1 VVAEGDAYL
10 AAAMAAKAEENET
23 GGEDRLVRLRKGIAL
38 MRAKVAQ
45 MAALNEARD
54 RIDKEIKE
62 LKTKTL
68 VDGMIECRMTY
79 LELAAE
85 DDYPAV
91 SASLEDF
98 FSAKIPEGGEVPA
111 FQYLEGA
118 GFEDSIK
125 NAIMV
130 ANPSGEVRAAIVS
143 LCDDTNTDY
152 IEKRT
157 VHPQTLLKIVRELHK
172 ARKLVDTE
180 QVKPTLLLGAYVGQ
194 VVKLTAKE

>member
-91 SASLEDF
+91 SASL
-98 FSAKIPEGGEVPA
+98 
-111 FQYLEGA
+111 
-118 GFEDSIK
+118 
-125 NAIMV
+125 
-130 ANPSGEVRAAIVS
+130 
-143 LCDDTNTDY
+143 
-152 IEKRT
+152 
-157 VHPQTLLKIVRELHK
+157 
-172 ARKLVDTE
+172 
-180 QVKPTLLLGAYVGQ
+180 
-194 VVKLTAKE
+194 

>member
-1 VVAEGDAYL
+1 MAEDDDEYL
-10 AAAMAAKAEENET
+10 AEARGAKAEDDQS
-23 GGEDRLVRLRKGIAL
+23 EDRLIRLRRGIAL
-38 MRAKVAQ
+38 MRAKVKRLAE
-45 MAALNEARD
+45 LNEARD
-54 RIDKEIKE
+54 RIDKEIKQ

-91 SASLEDF
+91 AASLEDF

-111 FQYLEGA
+111 FAYLEDQ
-118 GFEDSIK
+118 GFEEAIK

-130 ANPSGEVRAAIVS
+130 ANPSGETRAAIVAICENS
-143 LCDDTNTDY
+143 NTDY

-157 VHPQTLLKIVRELHK
+157 IHPQTLLKVVRELHK
-172 ARKLVDTE
+172 SRRLIDTE
-180 QVKPTLLLGAYVGQ
+180 RVKPTVLLGAYVGQ
-194 VVKLTAKE
+194 VVKLTAME